1 MHVIHVA
8 KNPMEAHLVRAL
20 LADEGIESVIVNEM
34 LQMAQGD
41 FGLAPTVAPQVALL
55 DLRDAERARC
65 LVDGM
70 LARARA
76 ESSEQTAWVCASCG
90 EENDASFELCWQ
102 CQTPRPVLGSK
113 GQDEAA
119 GAS

>member
-1 MHVIHVA
+1 
-8 KNPMEAHLVRAL
+8 MEAHLVRAL

-65 LVDGM
+65 LVAEM
-70 LARARA
+70 VARARA
-76 ESSEQTAWVCASCG
+76 EPSEQVAWVCASCG
-90 EENDASFELCWQ
+90 EENEASFELCWQ
-102 CQTPRPVLGSK
+102 CQAPRPGL
-113 GQDEAA
+113 A
-119 GAS
+119 GEGADISAEVR